1 LRDLHEKQLARL
13 AEYVRRDDIR
23 AAQNAE
29 TVIEDDDAPQ
39 MGYLQNVVGNAIV
52 ATLTTAK

>member
-1 LRDLHEKQLARL
+1 L